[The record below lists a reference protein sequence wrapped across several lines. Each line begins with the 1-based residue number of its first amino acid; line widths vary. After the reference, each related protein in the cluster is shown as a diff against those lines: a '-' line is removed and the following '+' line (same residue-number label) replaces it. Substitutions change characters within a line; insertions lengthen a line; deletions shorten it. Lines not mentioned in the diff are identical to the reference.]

1 MSGYMNRAAADSWIE
16 AGPAVKARLEQVFAA
31 SGLPAGTVDRW
42 TADIVRNS
50 FEIAP
55 ALASPLHASAEPRQ

>member
-16 AGPAVKARLEQVFAA
+16 AGTAVKARLEQIFAA

-42 TADIVRNS
+42 TDDIVRSS

-55 ALASPLHASAEPRQ
+55 ASASPLQASVEPQQ

>member
-16 AGPAVKARLEQVFAA
+16 AGPAVKARLEQIFAA

-42 TADIVRNS
+42 TDDIVRNS
-50 FEIAP
+50 FESAP
-55 ALASPLHASAEPRQ
+55 APASPLQASVEPLQ

>member
-16 AGPAVKARLEQVFAA
+16 AGPAVKARLVQIFSA
-31 SGLPAGTVDRW
+31 SGLPVGTVDRW
-42 TADIVRNS
+42 TDDIVRNS

-55 ALASPLHASAEPRQ
+55 ASASPLQDSTDAQQ